1 VIGAPSFRSVMALAL
16 PDAAA
21 LAWIAVM
28 LLASGAW
35 LEGWP
40 HFARRILAWRT
51 ASD

>member
-1 VIGAPSFRSVMALAL
+1 MALAL
-16 PDAAA
+16 PVAAA
-21 LAWIAVM
+21 LAGIAAM

-35 LEGWP
+35 LDGWP

>member
-1 VIGAPSFRSVMALAL
+1 VIGAPFFRSVMALA
-16 PDAAA
+16 
-21 LAWIAVM
+21 WIAAM